1 MKEDISPQK
10 FATVILGSLPES
22 YDNFITSLNAKDA
35 KELEWENIKGLLI
48 EEFMKRKEKSKQNS
62 TNDALFTKK
71 GQFSS
76 AKGKPHGSHYGYTRS
91 REPQKSRDDYF
102 DRDKNNG
109 PKCFKCRKY
118 AGHLAKDCPLNK
130 KNRQSNMIAVSKDPE
145 ACGED
150 TAVESQFEEMALT
163 SSEKHQ
169 LNNGWFIDSGASKH
183 MTYDRKNII
192 SDFIEF
198 KTPSRIFLGDN
209 RIIHAIAHR

>member
-1 MKEDISPQK
+1 M
-10 FATVILGSLPES
+10 
-22 YDNFITSLNAKDA
+22 
-35 KELEWENIKGLLI
+35 
-48 EEFMKRKEKSKQNS
+48 
-62 TNDALFTKK
+62 
-71 GQFSS
+71 
-76 AKGKPHGSHYGYTRS
+76 
-91 REPQKSRDDYF
+91 
-102 DRDKNNG
+102 G

-150 TAVESQFEEMALT
+150 TAVESHFEEMALT

-192 SDFIEF
+192 SISLNSTHRQGFFLEIIELSM
-198 KTPSRIFLGDN
+198 P
-209 RIIHAIAHR
+209 

>member
-1 MKEDISPQK
+1 M
-10 FATVILGSLPES
+10 
-22 YDNFITSLNAKDA
+22 
-35 KELEWENIKGLLI
+35 
-48 EEFMKRKEKSKQNS
+48 
-62 TNDALFTKK
+62 
-71 GQFSS
+71 
-76 AKGKPHGSHYGYTRS
+76 
-91 REPQKSRDDYF
+91 
-102 DRDKNNG
+102 
-109 PKCFKCRKY
+109 FKCRKY

-169 LNNGWFIDSGASKH
+169 LNNGWFIDSGASKQ
-183 MTYDRKNII
+183 MTYNRKNII

-209 RIIHAIAHR
+209 RIIKGG